1 MTRVDR
7 DGDDAVAAEEVRW
20 STRGV
25 PVKAVAIVMTSA
37 SSRAVMAALMVANSA
52 VSDDVCVDDVK

>member
-1 MTRVDR
+1 MDR
-7 DGDDAVAAEEVRW
+7 DGDDAVAAEEVRWW

-37 SSRAVMAALMVANSA
+37 SSRAVMAALMVANS
-52 VSDDVCVDDVK
+52 VCE

>member
-7 DGDDAVAAEEVRW
+7 DGDDAVAAEEV

-37 SSRAVMAALMVANSA
+37 SSRAVMAALMVTNS
-52 VSDDVCVDDVK
+52 VLSDDVCVDDVK